1 MNNSLMRRLDRAN
14 NLLTRFEVF
23 LLSLST
29 LVLVGV
35 IFVQVICRYV
45 LFIPT
50 AWAEELARYL
60 FVWTSYLGSA
70 YALNEGGHI
79 EVDIVPQLAQK
90 VSFIKNKK
98 KFMNDLEL
106 AGICGAHFE
115 DQVTPKRCGGMH
127 GVQVESAEV
136 FAKKIETAVKYRK
149 DPNFLVIARSDAVEV
164 TGVDDAIRR
173 MNLAAAAGADMG
185 FLFSAKGVCD
195 NLDDIK
201 RVVDGVKIPI
211 LYCLMEF
218 CPEVCFTLDELKSVG
233 LRAVCWPNG
242 LLMRWCRAATDLV
255 EEFKKTG
262 NCGTF
267 YNKLMPISECNE
279 LLGISDWNP
288 PGMF

>member
-1 MNNSLMRRLDRAN
+1 MAWPLP
-14 NLLTRFEVF
+14 
-23 LLSLST
+23 
-29 LVLVGV
+29 
-35 IFVQVICRYV
+35 RY
-45 LFIPT
+45 
-50 AWAEELARYL
+50 
-60 FVWTSYLGSA
+60 
-70 YALNEGGHI
+70 
-79 EVDIVPQLAQK
+79 
-90 VSFIKNKK
+90 
-98 KFMNDLEL
+98 
-106 AGICGAHFE
+106 
-115 DQVTPKRCGGMH
+115 
-127 GVQVESAEV
+127 
-136 FAKKIETAVKYRK
+136 
-149 DPNFLVIARSDAVEV
+149 
-164 TGVDDAIRR
+164 
-173 MNLAAAAGADMG
+173 
-185 FLFSAKGVCD
+185 FSAKGVCD

-262 NCGTF
+262 DCGTF

>member
-1 MNNSLMRRLDRAN
+1 M
-14 NLLTRFEVF
+14 
-23 LLSLST
+23 
-29 LVLVGV
+29 
-35 IFVQVICRYV
+35 
-45 LFIPT
+45 
-50 AWAEELARYL
+50 
-60 FVWTSYLGSA
+60 
-70 YALNEGGHI
+70 
-79 EVDIVPQLAQK
+79 
-90 VSFIKNKK
+90 
-98 KFMNDLEL
+98 
-106 AGICGAHFE
+106 
-115 DQVTPKRCGGMH
+115 
-127 GVQVESAEV
+127 
-136 FAKKIETAVKYRK
+136 
-149 DPNFLVIARSDAVEV
+149 LVIARSDAVEV
-164 TGVDDAIRR
+164 TGVDDALRR

-185 FLFSAKGVCD
+185 YLFSAKGVCD

-262 NCGTF
+262 DCGTF

>member
-1 MNNSLMRRLDRAN
+1 MNLKECYRKLGGDYDEV
-14 NLLTRFEVF
+14 LTR
-23 LLSLST
+23 LYS
-29 LVLVGV
+29 
-35 IFVQVICRYV
+35 
-45 LFIPT
+45 
-50 AWAEELARYL
+50 
-60 FVWTSYLGSA
+60 
-70 YALNEGGHI
+70 
-79 EVDIVPQLAQK
+79 
-90 VSFIKNKK
+90 
-98 KFMNDLEL
+98 
-106 AGICGAHFE
+106 E
-115 DQVTPKRCGGMH
+115 DM
-127 GVQVESAEV
+127 
-136 FAKKIETAVKYRK
+136 
-149 DPNFLVIARSDAVEV
+149 
-164 TGVDDAIRR
+164 IRR
-173 MNLAAAAGADMG
+173 FLIKFLNDGTYKLLLEKLEAQDYQEAFRAAHT
-185 FLFSAKGVCD
+185 LKGVCD

-262 NCGTF
+262 DCGTF